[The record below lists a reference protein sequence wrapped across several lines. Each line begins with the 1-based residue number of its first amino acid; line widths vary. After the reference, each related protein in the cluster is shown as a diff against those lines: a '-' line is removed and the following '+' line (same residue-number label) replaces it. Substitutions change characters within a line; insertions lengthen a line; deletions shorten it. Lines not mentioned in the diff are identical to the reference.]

1 LTLGDVAA
9 FSLEPWYDKTR
20 DRGADIDQRSH
31 DFCAA
36 YNPLFNQIKAL
47 TDAMRL
53 NLGIAGD

>member
-1 LTLGDVAA
+1 
-9 FSLEPWYDKTR
+9 LEPWYDKTR

-31 DFCAA
+31 DFYAA

-53 NLGIAGD
+53 NLGITGD